1 NRLFKR
7 NRIMTLREIQEL
19 SINLQE
25 IIDEFNRNCMPEGY
39 FICEETDGTIIITDE
54 ISCNQTIL
62 TREVLDKE
70 KLTKKEVIS
79 LFKKNRF

>member
-1 NRLFKR
+1 MRKEERFEKDR
-7 NRIMTLREIQEL
+7 VMTLREIQEL

-25 IIDEFNRNCMPEGY
+25 IIYEFNRNCMPEGY

-62 TREVLDKE
+62 T
-70 KLTKKEVIS
+70 
-79 LFKKNRF
+79 

>member
-1 NRLFKR
+1 M
-7 NRIMTLREIQEL
+7 ILREIQEL
-19 SINLQE
+19 SINLQK

-62 TREVLDKE
+62 IREFLDKE

-79 LFKKNRF
+79 LFKKHRF

>member
-1 NRLFKR
+1 
-7 NRIMTLREIQEL
+7 MTLREIQEL